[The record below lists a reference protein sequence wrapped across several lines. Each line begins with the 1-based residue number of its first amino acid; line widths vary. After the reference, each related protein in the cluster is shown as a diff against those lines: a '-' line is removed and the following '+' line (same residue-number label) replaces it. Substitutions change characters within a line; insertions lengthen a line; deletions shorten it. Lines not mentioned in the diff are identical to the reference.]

1 MEGGKK
7 LIGFPGINPPPFNFI
22 FRCTLGISM
31 QEGNGKWGL
40 FCQRERERE
49 IRAAEISPLGIKA
62 LLRTL
67 WNFEKFTARYDED

>member
-1 MEGGKK
+1 ME
-7 LIGFPGINPPPFNFI
+7 
-22 FRCTLGISM
+22 
-31 QEGNGKWGL
+31 NGV
-40 FCQRERERE
+40 FFVRERERE

>member
-1 MEGGKK
+1 MASQGLTPPLSISFLDVLWEFPCRREME
-7 LIGFPGINPPPFNFI
+7 
-22 FRCTLGISM
+22 
-31 QEGNGKWGL
+31 NGV
-40 FCQRERERE
+40 FFVRERERE